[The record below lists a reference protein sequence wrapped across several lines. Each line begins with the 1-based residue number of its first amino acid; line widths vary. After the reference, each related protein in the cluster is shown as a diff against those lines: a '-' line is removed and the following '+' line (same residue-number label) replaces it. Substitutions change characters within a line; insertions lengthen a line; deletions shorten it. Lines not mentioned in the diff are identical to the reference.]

1 MFFVFKICVRKRS
14 NILQVNWVKKKFRAA
29 LVQMK
34 SSIDKNKNL
43 SYSLKLISRAT
54 QNNAQ
59 LICFPEF
66 QMAYS
71 PVEQKPE
78 TLFEIAEK
86 INGDFISALSN
97 SAKQN
102 KINVVATIYEIINTN
117 KQNQKVFD
125 TAVIINERG
134 KIQSVYRKIH
144 LYDAL
149 GFKESSKLLAG
160 NIIEKPTRTSVGN
173 LGLQICYD
181 MRFPEIS
188 RILTVNGANILVS
201 PSAWVAGF
209 MKQEHWE
216 IMLKSRAIENGVY
229 VIAPN
234 QLGNIYCGHSMV
246 IEPFGATLV
255 DMGNREGMEILDIDS
270 SRIDT
275 VRRTLPLLRNRRTD
289 VYKNYIKAFD
299 SES

>member
-1 MFFVFKICVRKRS
+1 M
-14 NILQVNWVKKKFRAA
+14 KKKFRAA

-34 SSIDKNKNL
+34 SSVDKNKNL
-43 SYSLKLISRAT
+43 SYSLKLIGRAA
-54 QNNAQ
+54 QKKAQ

-71 PVEQKPE
+71 PAEQKPE
-78 TLFEIAEK
+78 TLHEIAEK

-97 SAKQN
+97 SAKKN

-117 KQNQKVFD
+117 KQDQKVFD

-134 KIQSVYRKIH
+134 KMQSVYRKIH

-149 GFKESSKLLAG
+149 GFKESKKLLAG

-246 IEPFGATLV
+246 IEPFGATLI
-255 DMGNREGMEILDIDS
+255 DMGNREGMEILDIDN
-270 SRIDT
+270 SRIET

>member
-1 MFFVFKICVRKRS
+1 M
-14 NILQVNWVKKKFRAA
+14 KKKFRAA

-34 SSIDKNKNL
+34 SSVDKNKNL
-43 SYSLKLISRAT
+43 SYSLKLIGRAA
-54 QNNAQ
+54 QKKAQ

-71 PVEQKPE
+71 PAEQKPE
-78 TLFEIAEK
+78 TLHEIAEK

-97 SAKQN
+97 SAKKN

-149 GFKESSKLLAG
+149 GFKESKKLLAG

-246 IEPFGATLV
+246 IEPFGATLI
-255 DMGNREGMEILDIDS
+255 DMGNREGMEILDIDN

-275 VRRTLPLLRNRRTD
+275 VRRTLPLLRNRRRD

>member
-1 MFFVFKICVRKRS
+1 
-14 NILQVNWVKKKFRAA
+14 VNWVKKKFRAA

-34 SSIDKNKNL
+34 SSVDKNKNL
-43 SYSLKLISRAT
+43 SYSLKLIGRAA
-54 QNNAQ
+54 QKKAQ

-71 PVEQKPE
+71 PAEQKPE
-78 TLFEIAEK
+78 TLHEIAEK

-97 SAKQN
+97 SAKKN

-149 GFKESSKLLAG
+149 GFKESKKLLAG

-201 PSAWVAGF
+201 PSAWVDGF

-246 IEPFGATLV
+246 IEPFGATLI
-255 DMGNREGMEILDIDS
+255 DMGNREGMEILDIDN

-275 VRRTLPLLRNRRTD
+275 VRRTLPLLGNRRTD

>member
-1 MFFVFKICVRKRS
+1 M
-14 NILQVNWVKKKFRAA
+14 KKKFRIA

-34 SSIDKNKNL
+34 SSLNKEQNL
-43 SYSLKLISRAT
+43 AYSLELINEAAKDKAR
-54 QNNAQ
+54 

-71 PVEQKPE
+71 PPEQKPE
-78 TLFEIAEK
+78 ALHKIAEK
-86 INGDFISALSN
+86 MNGNFVSTLSY

-102 KINVVATIYEIINTN
+102 KINVIATIYEIINTN
-117 KQNQKVFD
+117 KQNHKVFD
-125 TAVIINERG
+125 TAIIINDLG
-134 KIQSVYRKIH
+134 KLKSVYRKVH

-149 GFKESSKLLAG
+149 GFKESKKLVAG
-160 NIIEKPTRTSVGN
+160 SIIERPTRTSVGN
-173 LGLQICYD
+173 LGLLICYD

-188 RILTVNGANILVS
+188 RILTVNGANILAS

-216 IMLKSRAIENGVY
+216 IMVKARAIENGVY

-234 QLGNIYCGHSMV
+234 QVGNIYCGHSMV
-246 IEPFGATLV
+246 IDPFGSTLV
-255 DMGNREGMEILDIDS
+255 DMGNREGIEIIDIDS

-275 VRRTLPLLRNRRTD
+275 IRRTLPLLMNRRTD
-289 VYKNYIKAFD
+289 VYKNYIDVFRSD
-299 SES
+299 LR

>member
-1 MFFVFKICVRKRS
+1 M
-14 NILQVNWVKKKFRAA
+14 KKKFRAA
-29 LVQMK
+29 IVQMK
-34 SSIDKNKNL
+34 SSEEKEHNL
-43 SYSLKLISRAT
+43 AYSVKLINEAAKRKAR
-54 QNNAQ
+54 

-71 PVEQKPE
+71 PAEQKTE
-78 TLFEIAEK
+78 SLHRIAEK
-86 INGDFISALSN
+86 ICGNFVSTLSN
-97 SAKQN
+97 SARQN
-102 KINVVATIYEIINTN
+102 KINVIATMYEIINAN
-117 KQNQKVFD
+117 EKSQKVFD
-125 TAVIINERG
+125 TGIIINELG
-134 KIQSVYRKIH
+134 KVQSIYRKVH

-149 GFKESSKLLAG
+149 GFKESKKLLAG

-201 PSAWVAGF
+201 PSAWVDGF

-246 IEPFGATLV
+246 IEPFGATVIDL
-255 DMGNREGMEILDIDS
+255 GNREGMEILDIDN

-275 VRRTLPLLRNRRTD
+275 VRRTLPLLENRRTD
-289 VYKNYIKAFD
+289 VYKNYIRAFD

>member
-1 MFFVFKICVRKRS
+1 M
-14 NILQVNWVKKKFRAA
+14 KKKFRAA

-78 TLFEIAEK
+78 TLHEIAEK

-216 IMLKSRAIENGVY
+216 ITLKSRAIENGVY

-255 DMGNREGMEILDIDS
+255 DMRNREGMEILDIDS

>member
-1 MFFVFKICVRKRS
+1 M
-14 NILQVNWVKKKFRAA
+14 KKKFRTA

-34 SSIDKNKNL
+34 SSVNKELNL
-43 SYSLKLISRAT
+43 AYSLELINEAAKD
-54 QNNAQ
+54 NAR

-71 PVEQKPE
+71 PPEQKPE
-78 TLFEIAEK
+78 ALHKIAEK
-86 INGDFISALSN
+86 INGNFISTLSY

-102 KINVVATIYEIINTN
+102 KINVIATIYEIINTN
-117 KQNQKVFD
+117 KQNHKVFD
-125 TAVIINERG
+125 TAIIINELG
-134 KIQSVYRKIH
+134 KLKSVYRKVH

-149 GFKESSKLLAG
+149 GFRESKKLVAG
-160 NIIEKPTRTSVGN
+160 SIIERPTRTSVGS
-173 LGLQICYD
+173 LGLLICYD

-188 RILTVNGANILVS
+188 RILTVNGASILAS

-216 IMLKSRAIENGVY
+216 IMVKARAIENGVY

-234 QLGNIYCGHSMV
+234 QVGNIYCGHSMV
-246 IEPFGATLV
+246 IDPFGSTLA
-255 DMGNREGMEILDIDS
+255 DMGNREGIEIIDIDS

-275 VRRTLPLLRNRRTD
+275 IRRTLPLLMNRRTD
-289 VYKNYIKAFD
+289 VYKNYIDVFRSD
-299 SES
+299 L

>member
-1 MFFVFKICVRKRS
+1 
-14 NILQVNWVKKKFRAA
+14 VKKKFRAA

-34 SSIDKNKNL
+34 SSVDKNKNL
-43 SYSLKLISRAT
+43 SYSLKLIGRAA
-54 QNNAQ
+54 QKKAQ

-71 PVEQKPE
+71 PAEQKPE
-78 TLFEIAEK
+78 TLHEIAEK

-97 SAKQN
+97 SAKKN

-149 GFKESSKLLAG
+149 GFKESKKLLAG

-246 IEPFGATLV
+246 IEPFGATLT
-255 DMGNREGMEILDIDS
+255 DMGNREGMEILDIDN

-275 VRRTLPLLRNRRTD
+275 VRRTLPLLENRRTD
-289 VYKNYIKAFD
+289 VYKNYIRAFD

>member
-1 MFFVFKICVRKRS
+1 M
-14 NILQVNWVKKKFRAA
+14 KKKFRAA

-34 SSIDKNKNL
+34 SSVDKNKNL
-43 SYSLKLISRAT
+43 SYSLKLIGRAA
-54 QNNAQ
+54 QKKAQ

-71 PVEQKPE
+71 PGEQKPE
-78 TLFEIAEK
+78 TLHEIAEK

-97 SAKQN
+97 SAKKN

-125 TAVIINERG
+125 TAVIINELG

-149 GFKESSKLLAG
+149 GFKESKKLLAG

-246 IEPFGATLV
+246 IEPFGATLI
-255 DMGNREGMEILDIDS
+255 DMGNREGMEILDIDN

-275 VRRTLPLLRNRRTD
+275 VRRTLPLLGNRRTD

>member
-1 MFFVFKICVRKRS
+1 M
-14 NILQVNWVKKKFRAA
+14 KKKFRTA

-34 SSIDKNKNL
+34 SSVDKNKNL
-43 SYSLKLISRAT
+43 SYSLKLIGRAA
-54 QNNAQ
+54 QKKAQ

-71 PVEQKPE
+71 PGEQKPE
-78 TLFEIAEK
+78 TLHEIAEK

-97 SAKQN
+97 SAKKN

-125 TAVIINERG
+125 TAVIINELG

-149 GFKESSKLLAG
+149 GFKESKKLLAG

-246 IEPFGATLV
+246 IEPFGATLI
-255 DMGNREGMEILDIDS
+255 DMGHREGMEILDIDN
-270 SRIDT
+270 SRIET

>member
-1 MFFVFKICVRKRS
+1 M
-14 NILQVNWVKKKFRAA
+14 KKKFRTA

-34 SSIDKNKNL
+34 SSVNKEQNLAYSLELINEAAKNKA
-43 SYSLKLISRAT
+43 R
-54 QNNAQ
+54 

-71 PVEQKPE
+71 PPEQKPE
-78 TLFEIAEK
+78 ALHKIAEK
-86 INGDFISALSN
+86 INGNFISTLSY

-102 KINVVATIYEIINTN
+102 KINVIATIYEIINTN
-117 KQNQKVFD
+117 KQNHKVFD
-125 TAVIINERG
+125 TAIIINDLG
-134 KIQSVYRKIH
+134 KLKSVYRKVH

-149 GFKESSKLLAG
+149 GFKESKKLVAG
-160 NIIEKPTRTSVGN
+160 STIERPTRTSVGN
-173 LGLQICYD
+173 LGLLICYD

-188 RILTVNGANILVS
+188 RILTVNGASILAS

-216 IMLKSRAIENGVY
+216 IMVKARAIENGVY

-234 QLGNIYCGHSMV
+234 QVGNIYCGHSMV
-246 IEPFGATLV
+246 IDPFGSTLA
-255 DMGNREGMEILDIDS
+255 DMGNREGIEIIDIDS

-275 VRRTLPLLRNRRTD
+275 IRRTLPLLMNRRTD
-289 VYKNYIKAFD
+289 VYKNYIDVF
-299 SES
+299 ESDL

>member
-1 MFFVFKICVRKRS
+1 M
-14 NILQVNWVKKKFRAA
+14 KKKFRTA

-34 SSIDKNKNL
+34 SSVDKHKNL
-43 SYSLKLISRAT
+43 SYSLKLIGRAAEKK
-54 QNNAQ
+54 AQ

-71 PVEQKPE
+71 PAEQKPE
-78 TLFEIAEK
+78 TLHEIAEK
-86 INGDFISALSN
+86 INGNFISALSN
-97 SAKQN
+97 SAKKN

-125 TAVIINERG
+125 TAVIINELG

-149 GFKESSKLLAG
+149 GFKESKKLLAG

-246 IEPFGATLV
+246 IEPFGATLI
-255 DMGNREGMEILDIDS
+255 DMGNREGMEILDIDN
-270 SRIDT
+270 SRIET